1 MASFDP
7 GQKVRIKE
15 AIGELPDSW
24 TGREAVVVEP
34 APRDQGLLVQFNDE
48 PNRTYVVAENS
59 LEKA

>member
-1 MASFDP
+1 MAAFEA

-15 AIGELPDSW
+15 AVGELPDSW

-34 APRDQGLLVQFNDE
+34 APRDQGLLVQFADE
-48 PNRTYVVAENS
+48 PNRTYAVPEAS